1 MASINPVTKDL
12 EFCKVQSMQLPEQLG
27 DVDHIFCDK
36 TGTLTQNELEVK
48 ALSVNGEEVMA
59 ESSDELKTKL
69 LACDLDAVK

>member
-48 ALSVNGEEVMA
+48 ALSVSGQEVMA
-59 ESSDELKTKL
+59 QSSDELKTKL
-69 LACDLDAVK
+69 LASELDAVK

>member
-59 ESSDELKTKL
+59 GSGEELKTKL
-69 LACDLDAVK
+69 LSCDMDAVK

>member
-48 ALSVNGEEVMA
+48 ALSVNGQEVMA
-59 ESSDELKTKL
+59 QSSDELKTKL
-69 LACDLDAVK
+69 LASELDAVK

>member
-59 ESSDELKTKL
+59 ESGMELKTKL
-69 LACDLDAVK
+69 LSCDMDAVK